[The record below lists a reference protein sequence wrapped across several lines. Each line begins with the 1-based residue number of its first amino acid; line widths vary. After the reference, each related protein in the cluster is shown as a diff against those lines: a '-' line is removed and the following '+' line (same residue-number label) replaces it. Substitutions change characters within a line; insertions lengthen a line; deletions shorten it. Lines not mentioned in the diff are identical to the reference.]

1 MRENISTIFAIL
13 IGVVILIIF
22 PLFSIMSRQD
32 SISYNRVLTLTTEF
46 VDSVRA
52 KGYFTEQ
59 EYSDYLV
66 KLANTNNTYNVQMEY
81 HKKILI
87 NDINNISEDPV
98 YVEDTLIYYNK
109 DINRMMLENN
119 GKVFFN
125 ENDEFYIK
133 IYNTNITTASLL
145 YNYFARVSIPP
156 KVINIGY
163 GGKVSHITGV
173 EYTKTDFSN
182 SYTPYIKLGEELGDV
197 VNLNGEKNEVCFDS
211 SAGTY
216 DIKTCFR
223 LFDLSENKNRTVV
236 VPFEMYNFENIIREV
251 TAGTNE
257 IIKVTNA
264 QEFEDNKSKIKT
276 AIQNLISLKG
286 IDVEKEEDKYQ
297 VEIVGDTFKYTN
309 GVISG
314 KIKITNIN
322 LPDGI
327 STRSSNIVI
336 RQGLGTGITGI
347 LSGEAKSH
355 DIVFTRII
363 LHPECQIL
371 GPFTKQEISNTA
383 TGIFEPQQ
391 TAYFKVKLVDYTSE
405 ISLDTVNLREINED
419 RILDKSEYT
428 INFIEEVA
436 DKEYWIKISYY
447 SLYDKN
453 FALEITTQKPV
464 ENAVN
469 EGEVVEIITAS
480 NPFKYESVDWSE
492 FEQSFEVIG
501 SQFRLSSFYVKI
513 DAHGSFD
520 EHIFN
525 HNTNDTEKF
534 ISEVKEKL
542 NIQMEY
548 ASNANPGYALNY
560 YYEIGEESIKKENYY
575 YVSGGG
581 HSVYS
586 IFIPVSV
593 TMKLSSTTEPI
604 YEKRNIKLKM
614 TTIHNTQLSKVT
626 TTDIRG
632 IKIPDGFTYREDGEN
647 VFVTDKATNKEY
659 KWIWSSEYDLTLY
672 TYNGDKR
679 VAEKEYFNALME
691 SVNKYYGY
699 YLSVEPIMMTYTP
712 SDESSANEQNRDYW
726 QQAWGNSVQMYEKHE
741 EIVSHMAYGQ
751 QTRNVNITVDT
762 LRWVANYAGSGTDSP
777 YLSMNRYGSYEG
789 VYSNFDKV
797 GYELSLYLK

>member
-87 NDINNISEDPV
+87 NDVNNISEEPV
-98 YVEDTLIYYNK
+98 YVEDTLVYYNK
-109 DINRMMLENN
+109 DINRMMLQNN
-119 GKVFFN
+119 GNMFFN

-182 SYTPYIKLGEELGDV
+182 SYSPYIKLGDV
-197 VNLNGEKNEVCFDS
+197 VNLNGEKNEVCYDS
-211 SAGTY
+211 NAGTY
-216 DIKTCFR
+216 DIKTCIR
-223 LFDLSENKNRTVV
+223 LFNLSEPKNQTIT
-236 VPFEMYNFENIIREV
+236 VPFEMYNFENIIKYS
-251 TAGTNE
+251 TNGNRD
-257 IIKVTNA
+257 IRKISNL
-264 QEFEDNKSKIKT
+264 QEFEDNKDYIED
-276 AIQNLISLKG
+276 AIQNLVTLRG
-286 IDVEKEEDKYQ
+286 IEVEDEEQQYV
-297 VEIVGDTFKYTN
+297 VEILDIKYENSIIKGT
-309 GVISG
+309 
-314 KIKITNIN
+314 IKISNIHMTK
-322 LPDGI
+322 GV
-327 STRSSNIVI
+327 STRSSNVVI
-336 RQGLGTGITGI
+336 GQGLGTGPTGI
-347 LSGEAKSH
+347 VAAEARTHEILFVS
-355 DIVFTRII
+355 IVVN
-363 LHPECQIL
+363 PEFQLL
-371 GPFTKQEISNTA
+371 GPFTTQEISSTA
-383 TGIFEPQQ
+383 KSVFNPKQ
-391 TAYFKVKLVDYTSE
+391 TAYFKVKLIDYTSE
-405 ISLDTVNLREINED
+405 ISLDTVNLRDLDED
-419 RILDKSEYT
+419 RILDKTEYT
-428 INFIEEVA
+428 INFIEEIA

-453 FALEITTQKPV
+453 FTLEITTQKPV

-469 EGEVVEIITAS
+469 EGDVVEVVTAS
-480 NPFKYESVDWSE
+480 NPFKYKSVDWSE

-513 DAHGSFD
+513 DAYGSID

-560 YYEIGEESIKKENYY
+560 YYEIGEESIKKETYHY
-575 YVSGGG
+575 FSGGS

-593 TMKLSSTTEPI
+593 TMKLSSTKEPI
-604 YEKRNIKLKM
+604 KGQCDVILTMN
-614 TTIHNTQLSKVT
+614 TIYNTQATSQKT
-626 TTDIRG
+626 KADIRG
-632 IKIPDGFTYREDGEN
+632 IKVPDGFTYREEDIDN
-647 VFVTDKATNKEY
+647 IYITDKATNREF
-659 KWIWSSEYDLTLY
+659 KWVWSSEYLLTLY
-672 TYNGDKR
+672 TRDEDKR
-679 VAEKEYFNALME
+679 VAEKEYFNALLD

-699 YLSVEPIMMTYTP
+699 YLSVEPIMMTYNDKGL
-712 SDESSANEQNRDYW
+712 SGNEQNSDYW
-726 QQAWGNSVQMYEKHE
+726 QQAWDNSVQMYENHE

-751 QTRNVNITVDT
+751 QAQNVNIIGTIF
-762 LRWVANYAGSGTDSP
+762 RWVANGSGERYYCINRRGNYQTWDDS
-777 YLSMNRYGSYEG
+777 YVTG
-789 VYSNFDKV
+789 YS
-797 GYELSLYLK
+797 LSLYLK